1 VAVLVRQFE
10 FLEWTGENHLRH
22 SSSSPYVKDKS
33 AKIVVRDLPFRA
45 RPTPPVLG
53 IAAVA
58 GGVMLLIAGV
68 RKHA

>member
-1 VAVLVRQFE
+1 
-10 FLEWTGENHLRH
+10 
-22 SSSSPYVKDKS
+22 VKDKS
-33 AKIVVRDLPFRA
+33 AKIVVRDLRFRA